1 MTELLLNAVINLFAL
16 QSALLGPEART
27 GARQILADYLRRHLR
42 LGRIDDYVDLFD
54 AALDLHAEEDPAEL
68 RNRAAEVAAR
78 LKPKLPRLEQYVLLL
93 RCLELAR
100 KTGASDE
107 AGGEGIISAVA
118 DELQIPAQTLVEAR
132 LLCGVSPRA
141 GLTAAF
147 LAPDPGDRPFPS
159 PLRGLAAPRFAGDF
173 LVWHLAEAGAFFI
186 RAIGGGS
193 LTLDSIP
200 LPEDTSHLL
209 PPGCIIRDG
218 HGRQIYFSE
227 IAASFSEDGPGAGGG
242 LVFAGHQVDFRYP
255 GSDKGL
261 HDFSFCQRGGQLV
274 GVIGGSGAGKS
285 TLLSILNGQRRPDS
299 GHVLVGGVDLHRQ
312 SGRVEGV
319 IGYVPQDDLLFDDL
333 TVFDNLY
340 FAACLCLANL
350 TPIQRRERVNAVLAE
365 LNQADIAGL
374 KVGSPLDKTISG
386 GQRKR
391 LNIALE
397 LIREPAILFV
407 DEPTSGLS
415 SADSENVMGLLKAQA
430 AQGRLVVAVIHQP
443 SSRIYRLFDAI
454 WVLDQGGRPI
464 FDGNPLD
471 ALVYFRR
478 AAGRAG
484 QEEYAC
490 SLCGSV
496 NPEQLF
502 EIIEEKVVDEAGRYT
517 RARRITA
524 AEWHERYLE
533 MRQGNPLSTPVD
545 GPSPERRLWRPG
557 VWGQLGVFFLR
568 NLRSRLANRM
578 YLLINIL
585 EPPLLAVLAALL
597 CRGAWG
603 GDYTFGDNSN
613 LAVFFFI
620 SVIVALFMGLSVGAE
635 EINRD
640 RKILEREKFLN
651 LSWPAYIAAKTLY
664 LALVSAAQMGI
675 YVAVA
680 LPILAVP
687 DFALTTWLA
696 LFACSLVSC
705 LVALNISA
713 TLKSAVTIYI
723 MIPLLLVPQIMLGGA
738 VVPYDELTWRNAD
751 HHRTPLVADL
761 MPSRWGYEALV
772 MAQFTGNRYQT
783 HFFTDDCAVR
793 QADYLGDRYL
803 SELRGLA
810 DYPFMEDESP
820 QRPAKTSRALRILAA
835 EAPRLASWTGLAAPQ
850 GLERLA
856 PGSYGRAEQA
866 RIKEF
871 LDRAGEVIR
880 AHRQAAAERLER
892 TEQNLVSSLGR
903 TGLENLRR
911 DHSNRELAKLAQN
924 QQTLEDLRLGHGRV
938 VQITLPACQEPESR
952 LGDAHFLASFK
963 RLGPWRIPTL
973 AFDLGVLGLMT
984 LVLYTLLYFA
994 MLPRISEGLADL
1006 ADSLRRR
1013 RAGRD

>member
-16 QSALLGPEART
+16 QSALLGSAARA
-27 GARQILADYLRRHLR
+27 GARQLLADYLRRHLR
-42 LGRIDDYVDLFD
+42 LGRIDDYVELFE
-54 AALDLHAEEDPAEL
+54 AALDLHAEEDAAEL
-68 RNRAAEVAAR
+68 RRRAAEVAAR
-78 LKPKLPRLEQYVLLL
+78 LKPKLPRLEQYVFLL
-93 RCLELAR
+93 RCLELAQR
-100 KTGASDE
+100 AGADSAQE
-107 AGGEGIISAVA
+107 EGVISAVSG
-118 DELQIPAQTLVEAR
+118 ELQIPAQTLAEAR
-132 LLCGVSPRA
+132 LLCGVESPA

-147 LAPDPGDRPFPS
+147 LAPDPGHQPP
-159 PLRGLAAPRFAGDF
+159 PAPARGLAAPQFAGRF
-173 LVWHLAEAGAFFI
+173 LVWRLAEADALFI
-186 RAIGGGS
+186 RALGDGP

-200 LPEDTSHLL
+200 LPEQTCHLL

-218 HGRQIYFSE
+218 RGRQIYYAE
-227 IAASFSEDGPGAGGG
+227 IAAAFSEDGAAAAGRT
-242 LVFAGHQVDFRYP
+242 VFAGRHVDFRYP

-299 GHVLVGGVDLHRQ
+299 GQVLVGDVDLHRQ
-312 SGRVEGV
+312 AGRVEGV

-350 TPIQRRERVNAVLAE
+350 TPLQRRERVLAVLAG

-430 AQGRLVVAVIHQP
+430 ALGRLVIAVIHQP

-517 RARRITA
+517 RERRIA
-524 AEWHERYLE
+524 AAQWHRRHLERQE
-533 MRQGNPLSTPVD
+533 ADPPACPD
-545 GPSPERRLWRPG
+545 GGSAPERRLWRPG

-568 NLRSRLANRM
+568 NLKSRLANRM
-578 YLLINIL
+578 YMLINLL

-603 GDYTFGDNSN
+603 GDYGFGDNPN
-613 LAVFFFI
+613 LGIFFFI

-664 LALVSAAQMGI
+664 LALVSAVQMAI
-675 YVAVA
+675 FVAVA

-687 DFALTTWLA
+687 DFALTAWLV

-738 VVPYDELTWRNAD
+738 VVPYDELTWRDAD
-751 HHRTPLVADL
+751 HHRAPLVADL

-772 MAQFTGNRYQT
+772 MAQFTGNRFHGQ
-783 HFFTDDCAVR
+783 FFADDCAVR
-793 QADYLGDRYL
+793 QADYLTDRYIT
-803 SELRGLA
+803 ELRGLA
-810 DYPFMEDESP
+810 DFPFLGEEGP
-820 QRPAKTSRALRILAA
+820 AVAAKTARALRILGH
-835 EAPRLASWTGLAAPQ
+835 ELPRLAARTGQAAPAV
-850 GLERLA
+850 LDRPT
-856 PGSYGRAEQA
+856 PGAYDRADQTEV
-866 RIKEF
+866 KDF
-871 LDRAGEVIR
+871 LDQAEAAVQAG
-880 AHRQAAAERLER
+880 RQAAAQRLDDRENALVAALGRDGFERLR
-892 TEQNLVSSLGR
+892 R
-903 TGLENLRR
+903 EN
-911 DHSNRELAKLAQN
+911 HNRELAKLALD
-924 QQTLEDLRLGHGRV
+924 QQALEDLRLGRNRV
-938 VQITLPACQEPESR
+938 VQLTLPACREPESR
-952 LGDAHFLASFK
+952 RGDAHFLAAAK
-963 RLGPWRIPTL
+963 RLGPWRIPTP
-973 AFDLGVLGLMT
+973 AFDLGVLGVMAL
-984 LVLYTLLYFA
+984 LLYALLYFA
-994 MLPRISEGLADL
+994 VLPRISDGLAGLADG
-1006 ADSLRRR
+1006 LRRR
-1013 RAGRD
+1013 RARES